1 MRGMRHTARHL
12 KQNKQKQ
19 TRQMLARQHPARP
32 MNQQVVEKIL
42 ARHGR

>member
-1 MRGMRHTARHL
+1 MRNQRTVLAKLRKKL
-12 KQNKQKQ
+12 
-19 TRQMLARQHPARP
+19 TRQMLARQHSTRP